1 MARLLVISLPLLLY
15 AGTVGK
21 ISGRVLD
28 AERNEPLVA
37 VDVYIEELAAGG
49 ATDADGFFFIL
60 NIPPGTYDV
69 EASMIGYRNEV
80 KKSVRIF
87 ADRTTNVDFRL
98 NPTIIEIETPVVVV
112 AKKPII
118 EIDMTSKEVRIT
130 RDEFDITPVEKP
142 TEAIALQGGVTTD
155 AAGEL
160 HIRGGRS
167 GELAYYIEGIE
178 VSNALL
184 GSAPVLNKNLISEM
198 SLLSGTFNAEY
209 GNIMSGVVNIIT
221 PEGGRKISSNFEYTS
236 FRMINSSPYRKK
248 DWINDLDSNY
258 YDSHR
263 IIDTLS
269 PGYPFISAYEVPDL
283 MEARDLSFLGEINAS
298 AEGPIPGDRATR
310 FYVAGNYANQ
320 ESYLP
325 FGYDLERSVN
335 GKLTRRFGS
344 NIKMLVD
351 VQYVD
356 DESQHYNHLYKYLY
370 ENYLVGRDKS
380 LRGIIGLNHAPVG
393 NFFYNLRL
401 GYIQDDFE
409 TKVPDDTSDIL
420 GNIEEPIRDNYSE
433 FYISGYPQFRQKV
446 RTKKYI
452 VKADFNWQVGKI
464 HNLKFGGEQ
473 SFYEFELANR
483 QQLFPR
489 TPIVH
494 QQYEK
499 RPRDGAIFLQDKIE
513 HKYLVVNAGLRFDYS
528 YANAVMWEDVED
540 PTSQATDVEI
550 KYQVSPRLGLSHPIT
565 DNAMVHFAYGHFF
578 QMPPYE
584 IMYFNSDY
592 IENPDDIPR
601 YGLIGNPRVLPQRT
615 TAYEVGIKYALQE
628 IYGIDITLFSKD
640 IKNLLATTEVR
651 VFPYDYIVYT
661 NEDFGSVQ
669 GIDITLKRDIVSN
682 FGFNINYTYQVAR
695 GNRSFAMQGFFD
707 VYTGLPERMRE
718 YYLDF
723 DRRHTLSSTFQY
735 QFSRLGSAGMNFRL
749 ASGLPYTP
757 YISEGVVVEEN
768 SGRMDWSYS
777 LDVLIH
783 QGFHLGPAMFDIFV
797 SGTNLTDAKNP
808 LYVYARSGKPWESG
822 DVTGGLMG
830 SQDYIIDPSNV
841 GPRRTIK
848 AGVRIKI

>member
-1 MARLLVISLPLLLY
+1 MARLLVISIPFLLY

-21 ISGRVLD
+21 IAGRVFD

-37 VDVYIEELAAGG
+37 VDVYIEELEAGG
-49 ATDADGFFFIL
+49 ATDVDGYFFIL

-69 EASMIGYRNEV
+69 EASMIGYRAEV
-80 KKSVRIF
+80 KQSVQIF

-142 TEAIALQGGVTTD
+142 AEAIALQGGVTTD

-184 GSAPVLNKNLISEM
+184 GSAPILNKNLISEM

-221 PEGGRKISSNFEYTS
+221 PEGRGKISSNFEYTS

-248 DWINDLDSNY
+248 DWINDLDSTY

-269 PGYPFISAYEVPDL
+269 SGFPIVSAYEVPDL
-283 MEARDLSFLGEINAS
+283 MEARDLPFLGEINGS
-298 AEGPIPGDRATR
+298 AEGPVPGDRATR
-310 FYVAGNYANQ
+310 FFVAGNYSNN
-320 ESYLP
+320 ESHLP
-325 FGYDLERSVN
+325 FGYDLSRSVN
-335 GKLTRRFGS
+335 GKLTRRFGT
-344 NIKMLVD
+344 NMKMLVD

-393 NFFYNLRL
+393 NFFYNLRI

-409 TKVPDDTSDIL
+409 TKVPDDTSNIL

-433 FYISGYPQFRQKV
+433 FYISGYPQYRQEVK
-446 RTKKYI
+446 TKKYI
-452 VKADFNWQVGKI
+452 VKADFNWQFGKI
-464 HNLKFGGEQ
+464 HNFKFGGEQ
-473 SFYEFELANR
+473 SFYEFDLANR

-528 YANAVMWEDVED
+528 YANAVMWEDIED

-550 KYQVSPRLGLSHPIT
+550 KYQISPRLGLSHPIT
-565 DNAMVHFAYGHFF
+565 DNAMLHFAYGHFF

-592 IENPDDIPR
+592 IESPDDIPR

-628 IYGIDITLFSKD
+628 IYGIDVTLFSKD

-651 VFPYDYIVYT
+651 IFPYDYIIYT

-669 GIDITLKRDIVSN
+669 GIDITLKRDIVSS

-735 QFSRLGSAGMNFRL
+735 QFSRLGSVGMNFRM

-768 SGRMDWSYS
+768 SARMAWSYS

-783 QGFHLGPAMFDIFV
+783 QAVRLGPALFDFFV
-797 SGTNLTDAKNP
+797 SGTNLTDTKNP
-808 LYVYARSGKPWESG
+808 LYVYPRSGKSWESG
-822 DVTGGLMG
+822 DVAGGLMG

-848 AGVRIKI
+848 VGVRIKV